1 MRKLILAL
9 LFLAA
14 CGNENSGEG
23 VNQWV
28 NSSPVIQAITASN
41 DLYLGAEAWLYPPYH
56 GVAELRSREIQLPPN
71 QSVGLIAT
79 VSMTTK
85 GCPNDTTYSEVMAQ
99 IEIDGMRYFPI
110 IVKTKEQG
118 SVNTF
123 VTFMPPANY
132 GDGKMTFIIAGDGCN
147 LDWEIQGRLIIE
159 PQS

>member
-1 MRKLILAL
+1 MKKLILAL

-28 NSSPVIQAITASN
+28 NNSPVIQAITASN

-56 GVAELRSREIQLPPN
+56 GVAELRSREIQLPQN
-71 QSVGLIAT
+71 QSVGLEAT

-85 GCPNDTTYSEVMAQ
+85 GCPNDTTYSEVMMQ
-99 IEIDGMRYFPI
+99 FEIDGLRYFPV

-118 SVNTF
+118 SVNVF
-123 VTFMPPANY
+123 VTYSPVNY
-132 GDGKMTFIIAGDGCN
+132 GEGKAMMIIAGDGCN
-147 LDWEIQGRLIIE
+147 LDWEIQGRLIVE